1 MGYLDL
7 WPIKYQ
13 LSFSIFF
20 DKLKRYKIKNHM
32 ECTELLKEV
41 LQPVRVGGGEEI
53 IFPTTC
59 GIKNSF
65 IFKILLVELFEVVL
79 TSSMIQVDFD
89 FVILEYCRLLFMFI
103 INACPFISH
112 LD

>member
-79 TSSMIQVDFD
+79 
-89 FVILEYCRLLFMFI
+89 VIYDPGRL
-103 INACPFISH
+103 
-112 LD
+112 